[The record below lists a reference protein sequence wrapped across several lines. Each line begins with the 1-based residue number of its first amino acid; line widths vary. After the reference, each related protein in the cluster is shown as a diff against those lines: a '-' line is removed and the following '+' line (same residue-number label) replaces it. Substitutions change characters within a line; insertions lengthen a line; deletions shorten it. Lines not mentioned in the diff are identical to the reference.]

1 MSSDRFPSW
10 DLSFV
15 INIFLWQDELA
26 KKQRFL
32 LWQKLP
38 EKIKES
44 VSIVLRN
51 ASKKKDNI
59 FDVLLDSVPFVQFKK
74 REKHP
79 WHTYVCVSGGKK
91 SFFFGKFGSLCFLV
105 TPILRWVLFP
115 YHWQNVVVLKG
126 FTKLPGLCKGI
137 LPRKFFKIIS
147 YPFSTIVPLLYLLQT
162 SENRRFFDVFKGY
175 RSGTLFENGLAFSRC
190 NSSLIYWL
198 PIIQQSKCSWC

>member
-1 MSSDRFPSW
+1 MRPIICNKYLSLARW
-10 DLSFV
+10 TRKKTTLSFV
-15 INIFLWQDELA
+15 TKITRENKRKRKYCIEE
-26 KKQRFL
+26 RF
-32 LWQKLP
+32 K
-38 EKIKES
+38 
-44 VSIVLRN
+44 
-51 ASKKKDNI
+51 KKKDNI

-91 SFFFGKFGSLCFLV
+91 SCFFFGKFGSFCFLV
-105 TPILRWVLFP
+105 THILRLVLFP
-115 YHWQNVVVLKG
+115 YNWQNVVVLKG

-147 YPFSTIVPLLYLLQT
+147 YPFSTIVPLLYLLKT

-175 RSGTLFENGLAFSRC
+175 RSGTLFENGLTFSRC

-198 PIIQQSKCSWC
+198 PIIQM